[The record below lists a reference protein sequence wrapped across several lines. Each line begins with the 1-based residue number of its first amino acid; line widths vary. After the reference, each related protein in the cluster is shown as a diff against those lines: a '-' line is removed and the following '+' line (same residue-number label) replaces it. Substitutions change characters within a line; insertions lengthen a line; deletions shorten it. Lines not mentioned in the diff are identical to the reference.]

1 MFRKAL
7 VFGSQYG
14 GSQAGMQEEAIV
26 DEDGTIFYDSVE
38 AELHPDA
45 SADGGV
51 LCTDET
57 VMERQKSAVVDIMKS
72 LGKKLLTGKFDLL
85 KISLPVKIF
94 EARSYL
100 QKLCDPLAFP
110 RIMNRAVTAS
120 SPEERLKWVVAY
132 FVAGYHR
139 AFLTWSKPFNPILG
153 ETWYARLPDGTEAC
167 MEQISHHPPVSA
179 FQIIGP
185 GKSYYIHGTSQPRL
199 MYKMSCISMQSDGYR
214 VIEFPSSCGNKVTQI
229 RMGLPTFSIRNVGS
243 STPQRADVC
252 GKIDFIDTEND
263 LVASI
268 DIGEIQCGELQHG
281 CVQGTL
287 YKKSSHTLDHSKSGR
302 LLMRDVSVSHTN
314 STDDL
319 YIPISTCRGH
329 WLAHI
334 DWDDERYWTW
344 ATDRPQEWT
353 ATAKMPDSG
362 LPILPSDS
370 TLREDLLYLAQED
383 FDRAQEA
390 KERLE
395 KEQRRDAKNRP
406 VHT

>member
-1 MFRKAL
+1 M
-7 VFGSQYG
+7 VFGS
-14 GSQAGMQEEAIV
+14 SKRSHTHHRPTEE
-26 DEDGTIFYDSVE
+26 DESYYDVLEAQLHHYASSDGYLVCHDE
-38 AELHPDA
+38 
-45 SADGGV
+45 V
-51 LCTDET
+51 L
-57 VMERQKSAVVDIMKS
+57 MKRQKSVAVDIIKAI
-72 LGKKLLTGKFDLL
+72 GKKLMSGKFDLL
-85 KISLPVKIF
+85 HVSLPVKIF
-94 EARSYL
+94 AARSYL
-100 QKLCDPLAFP
+100 QATCDVFSYSGLLEK
-110 RIMNRAVTAS
+110 AVAAS
-120 SPEERLKWVVAY
+120 SPEERLKWVVTWA
-132 FVAGYHR
+132 VAGYHR
-139 AFLTWSKPFNPILG
+139 GFSMWGKPFNPILG
-153 ETWYARLPDGTEAC
+153 ETYHARLPDGTEAC